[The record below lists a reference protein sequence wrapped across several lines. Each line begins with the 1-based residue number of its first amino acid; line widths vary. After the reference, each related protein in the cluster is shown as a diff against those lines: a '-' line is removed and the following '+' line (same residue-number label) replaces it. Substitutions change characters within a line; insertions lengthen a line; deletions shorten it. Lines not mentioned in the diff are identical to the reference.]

1 MLLDTI
7 APTYVKAR
15 AEKGRKGL
23 RDTGLLWI
31 MLAVEVRKRERE
43 REMKSVA
50 FHRYFYSLT
59 ALSKDSIYDTLNSN

>member
-15 AEKGRKGL
+15 AEKERKGL

-43 REMKSVA
+43 RERERERDEECG
-50 FHRYFYSLT
+50 FPLLFL
-59 ALSKDSIYDTLNSN
+59 LSYHS

>member
-31 MLAVEVRKRERE
+31 MLAVRVRKRERE
-43 REMKSVA
+43 RERDEECG
-50 FHRYFYSLT
+50 FPLLFL
-59 ALSKDSIYDTLNSN
+59 LSYRS